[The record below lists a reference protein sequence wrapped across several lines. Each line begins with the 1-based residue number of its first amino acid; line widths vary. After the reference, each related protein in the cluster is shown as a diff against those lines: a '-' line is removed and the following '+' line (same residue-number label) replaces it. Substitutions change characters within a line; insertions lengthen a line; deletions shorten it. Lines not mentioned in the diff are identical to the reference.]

1 MATVSSFRDL
11 RVWQTAIQLATDVY
25 QLSGDLPANDH
36 SDLAANLQR
45 TVVIIPTLIASG
57 HKSGQITVLRSH
69 CMEAVRRADEL
80 ETLLVIC
87 GELHPAVP
95 SNDILDTLEDVRQ
108 SLMTVITRLTPQ
120 AKKKPAKAI

>member
-25 QLSGDLPANDH
+25 QLSSELPTSER
-36 SDLAANLQR
+36 SDLAAHLQR
-45 TVVIIPTLIASG
+45 VAVTIPTHIATG
-57 HKSGQITVLRSH
+57 HKSGQRSQLRAH
-69 CMEAVRRADEL
+69 CQNAISCIDEL

-87 GELHPAVP
+87 GELHPKVP

-108 SLMTVITRLTPQ
+108 SLTTVVVRLTPPP
-120 AKKKPAKAI
+120 KKPNKTL

>member
-25 QLSGDLPANDH
+25 QLSGDLPASDH
-36 SDLAANLQR
+36 SDLAGNLQR
-45 TVVIIPTLIASG
+45 VVVTIPTLIANG
-57 HKSGQITVLRSH
+57 HKSGSRSVLRAQ
-69 CMEAVRRADEL
+69 CEQAIYKADEL

-95 SNDILDTLEDVRQ
+95 SNDILDTLDDVRQ
-108 SLMTVITRLTPQ
+108 SLATVISRLTPS
-120 AKKKPAKAI
+120 KKPAKSL

>member
-25 QLSGDLPANDH
+25 QLSGDLPPNDR
-36 SDLAANLQR
+36 SELAANMQR
-45 TVVIIPTLIASG
+45 TVTAIPTLIAGG
-57 HKSGQITVLRSH
+57 HKSGQRAVLRAY
-69 CMEAVRRADEL
+69 CLEAIKKTDEL

-95 SNDILDTLEDVRQ
+95 SNDILDTLDDIRQ
-108 SLMTVITRLTPQ
+108 SLITVITRLTPPN
-120 AKKKPAKAI
+120 KPAKTL

>member
-25 QLSGDLPANDH
+25 QLSGDLPPSDR

-45 TVVIIPTLIASG
+45 TVIDIPTLIASG
-57 HKSGQITVLRSH
+57 HKSGQRSVLRAQ
-69 CMEAVRRADEL
+69 CAAAIKKADEL

-95 SNDILDTLEDVRQ
+95 SNDILDTLDDVRQ
-108 SLMTVITRLTPQ
+108 SLATVIARLAPP
-120 AKKKPAKAI
+120 KRPAKSL